1 MDVLSKGVDHLARE
15 LSNDGDSS
23 FNLSKLAEL
32 RMEITEVSIRIL
44 MSMKQPNIN
53 KTRSANEQVKRP

>member
-32 RMEITEVSIRIL
+32 RMEITEVSIRTL